1 MKSVG
6 FNFNKISIEK
16 FSDNFENLKIDTK
29 IDILKIKEIKSD
41 FIKPEEKLIMV
52 EFTYIINYEP
62 KITKIEFSG
71 NILLTDKPK
80 IIKEIVKKWK
90 NKKMSEDLRIN
101 LFNLILRK
109 SNLKAM
115 QLEDEINLPLHIPL
129 PLLKKQ
135 KK

>member
-16 FSDNFENLKIDTK
+16 FSDNFENLKINTN

-41 FIKPEEKLIMV
+41 FIKPEEKIIVV
-52 EFTYIINYEP
+52 EFNYIIDYDS
-62 KITKIEFSG
+62 KIAKIEFFG
-71 NILLTDKPK
+71 NILLTDKSK
-80 IIKEIVKKWK
+80 NIRDILKKWK
-90 NKKMSEDLRIN
+90 NKKMSEDFRIN
-101 LFNLILRK
+101 IFNLILRK

-135 KK
+135 KE

>member
-16 FSDNFENLKIDTK
+16 FSDNFENLKINTN

-41 FIKPEEKLIMV
+41 FIKPEEKIIVV
-52 EFTYIINYEP
+52 EFNYIIDYDS
-62 KITKIEFSG
+62 KIAKIEFFG
-71 NILLTDKPK
+71 NILLTDKSK
-80 IIKEIVKKWK
+80 NIRDILKKWK
-90 NKKMSEDLRIN
+90 NKKMSEDFRIN
-101 LFNLILRK
+101 IFNLVLRK

-135 KK
+135 KE